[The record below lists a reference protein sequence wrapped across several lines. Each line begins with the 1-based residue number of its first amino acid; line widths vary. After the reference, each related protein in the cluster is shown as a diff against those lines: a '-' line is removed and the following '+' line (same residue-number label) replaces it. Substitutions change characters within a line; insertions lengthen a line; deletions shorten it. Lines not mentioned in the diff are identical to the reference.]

1 MYFAV
6 KTQGEDG
13 KSEPCN
19 HYQYTIIR
27 SYHYISFCVYI
38 YIYIY
43 HTIISFLV
51 AKSSSKK
58 FEFKSNSSGPWIL
71 GFPAQHFP
79 QRQCVLKMFRIYFDV
94 RLSIYIY
101 IHIYTYIHIYIHIYI
116 SLSRFLGYSLAFS
129 KNTQKL
135 PIRGMIPNKYTFVVA
150 LDRRL

>member
-1 MYFAV
+1 MGGLRSMSISYVFCC
-6 KTQGEDG
+6 KNTGERWE
-13 KSEPCN
+13 KWTMQSLPIY
-19 HYQYTIIR
+19 HYTIIPL
-27 SYHYISFCVYI
+27 YILL

-101 IHIYTYIHIYIHIYI
+101 IHIYTYIHIYIYIYI
-116 SLSRFLGYSLAFS
+116 SLSLSISWIFFGIFQKYSKTS
-129 KNTQKL
+129 HPRDDPK
-135 PIRGMIPNKYTFVVA
+135 
-150 LDRRL
+150 

>member
-6 KTQGEDG
+6 KTQGKDG

-27 SYHYISFCVYI
+27 SYHYISFCV
-38 YIYIY
+38 YIY

-116 SLSRFLGYSLAFS
+116 SLSLSISWIFFGIFQKYSKTS
-129 KNTQKL
+129 HPRDDPK
-135 PIRGMIPNKYTFVVA
+135 
-150 LDRRL
+150 